1 MDYPKSEPGVNLL
14 NGQFTD
20 GNPLLGIPASR
31 DPAKWANDVTEEIL
45 NVVREVGDEP
55 DEGQS
60 TQLVGAIWKMFRA
73 ATAAATEALRGV
85 LRIGTQ
91 SEVDAGVLDSVAVT
105 PKKLR
110 WGFAASFTTNGYL
123 ALPTWLGGVVFQWG
137 SQAAGASAIPFVIP
151 FPNSVWY
158 VSCGEVTENTSGY
171 YFGQV
176 VTSNLN
182 GATCVVY
189 GASNTGVAPSA
200 ASFPYKWFAIGR

>member
-60 TQLVGAIWKMFRA
+60 TQLVGAIWKMFRS
-73 ATAAATEALRGV
+73 ATASATQVLRGV

-91 SEVDAGVLDSVAVT
+91 AEVNAGLLDDVAVT

-110 WGFAASFTTNGYL
+110 WGFAASLGVNGYI
-123 ALPTWLGGVVFQWG
+123 ALPTWLTGVILQWG
-137 SQAAGASAIPFVIP
+137 TATVSSSAIVNFPMA
-151 FPNSVWY
+151 FPNHA
-158 VSCGEVTENTSGY
+158 
-171 YFGQV
+171 
-176 VTSNLN
+176 N
-182 GATCVVY
+182 GAAITRTSSVSSGVEYAQVHTCTATSFTVVAY
-189 GASNTGVAPSA
+189 DNIGVGSSTGSFSISYVAVG
-200 ASFPYKWFAIGR
+200 Y

>member
-60 TQLVGAIWKMFRA
+60 TQLVGAIWKMFRS
-73 ATAAATEALRGV
+73 ATAVATEALRGV
-85 LRIGTQ
+85 LRVGTQ
-91 SEVDAGVLDSVAVT
+91 AEVDAGALDNVAVT

-110 WGFAASFTTNGYL
+110 MGFAFSIGPNGYIAFPTWMMGFVIQWGLQATPSLASGATTSGAVTFPVAFPNAMRGL
-123 ALPTWLGGVVFQWG
+123 ALTYKSIGANGAMGYNDPALGGFTYTLRAL
-137 SQAAGASAIPFVIP
+137 STLS
-151 FPNSVWY
+151 
-158 VSCGEVTENTSGY
+158 TSE
-171 YFGQV
+171 FFFIAV
-176 VTSNLN
+176 
-182 GATCVVY
+182 
-189 GASNTGVAPSA
+189 
-200 ASFPYKWFAIGR
+200 GR